1 MMLSV
6 VMHHEKSGCAQDFFF
21 KLGNKNPLGGFGVG
35 KAPFWSRPA
44 FV

>member
-1 MMLSV
+1 V
-6 VMHHEKSGCAQDFFF
+6 QEFFF
-21 KLGNKNPLGGFGVG
+21 KLGNRNPLGGFGVG